1 VLRYAAGATEP
12 AMKLLFDLFPVL
24 LFFAAYKLYDIYV
37 ATAVAIAAG
46 LGQVGYVWLRHRRFE
61 KAHVATAV
69 LLVVFGGLTLV
80 LRDESFIKWKPT
92 ILDWLFAAVFQGSR
106 LFGSRKPLVQRM
118 MGGTVNVPDP
128 VWERLN
134 AIWVFFFV
142 AMGVLNL
149 VVVYNFDTDIWVNF
163 KLFGMM
169 GLTLAFVIAQ
179 AFYLARH
186 MEPEPPTDGDS

>member
-1 VLRYAAGATEP
+1 
-12 AMKLLFDLFPVL
+12 MKLLFDLFPVL

-69 LLVVFGGLTLV
+69 LLVVFGGLTLA

-118 MGGTVNVPDP
+118 MGGTVSVPDP